1 MNWNA
6 KPESAPLPPP
16 YSKSQPFLQ
25 QSLISQLLNSSQG
38 SVGYPGNQEACMY
51 PGNSSSVSQPLLSI
65 RNYKAPRQVPIPD
78 VYNRTVVTSQ
88 TSVERM
94 TFANVKGLN
103 QPSHNLPVSSGVTQ
117 NVWVTSPVRVSVPSH
132 SGASASHHSGLG
144 AGASSVHGLQSQ
156 HVTTDT
162 YSMRLQGVPSNS
174 GRGPAGFQG
183 NQGLSQCLSEQQVDW
198 SQQYG
203 SNNSTYPSYR
213 PLPRLHN
220 YSPHNFLQ
228 DPPVQKQNL
237 EPLVS
242 LQIVPSP
249 TLQVKNLPNPSLTSQ
264 PKQTAAT
271 PSYHCAAQTE
281 RRLPPLLPRPPP
293 PPPPPPAQPPLP
305 PAYLCRYTSQ
315 PSPSTQPANR
325 LLSVEVPQSQ
335 ETYPPSMQKDACR
348 GFQPQ
353 WQNTSENVTPGGK
366 FCGLKLNTNVKQP
379 FNEPVRPSVPSVQA
393 VAENN
398 EEKRTDSCSSTS
410 DPVLDTYITKEKL
423 VRDIKT
429 LVEIKRK
436 FSELARKIKI
446 NKDLLMAAGCSKIT
460 NTGYSEPGKKS
471 ELHLKET
478 AKIQPSPQPTLLAP
492 EGSGGHPAAVGPAE
506 DTRRTHCRVN
516 PTIQEINC
524 KELDQVSSVCVRELA
539 VPDQVHDLK
548 VLKTQGAAPSST
560 QPPSENFA
568 AVEQD
573 TPAVSETIS
582 VPQTVPYRA
591 YVHQNKLH
599 LDLLTQNEETQSKL
613 LKIAPHMIQDS
624 KASSSEVNPNTQVT
638 DNQLTLKTGAV
649 PGISNVNAEAL
660 GNSLCPERQS
670 SSEGI
675 LGPSQCSVELLAT
688 CLSLWKKQPPEA
700 VEDEQS
706 GTSRKAVGI
715 SKPVEVCV
723 RGSVAGNS
731 QNRVN
736 AQESVLSALLQNHES
751 TSSNVTKGTELQV
764 AVVTPLILSDVK
776 TLSQVK
782 EVTPDTSPDV
792 VYPVIKEGSV
802 CSLQS
807 RMAENPRLPAALKVD
822 AVGPAASTATST
834 KIFPLMEKEK
844 HNEAAPGSV
853 EGTPATDKGG
863 AKPELG
869 VCCPPTAQETS
880 FEWSE
885 SSAVSDML
893 QIDSICSLVEGD
905 TSYNSQIAKIFSC
918 SPLRKVEPQELC
930 VPSQEVTSSNQQKE
944 QLDHTAEDDG
954 FDFQKDKLVQGA
966 DVSPKEVRPPEPLRH
981 PELSSSELLEPCGGV
996 AKTSSLEHASQTES
1010 TASERWCPPAATPQD
1025 ACPRETDAVGR
1036 FSAQDPPSHE
1046 LDDDKTPVWYLQD
1059 QLSELLRQF
1068 PYGIEAVGTRECC
1081 VHKQMT
1087 PGISDCTCEKT
1098 TEDGDSKDSADR
1110 IQITVLSSEQMKELF
1125 PEQDEE
1131 PPDDVGRVTE
1141 TEQEKPVT
1149 ETGNPSDLETPAK
1162 GQRSDS
1168 VTLDS
1173 EKDSVYC
1180 CAWGWLSMVYEGVP
1194 QCHCNSIKN
1203 SVPVEEKGRDGG
1215 PPLETTSCKQSEGA
1229 SATDAPITILDD
1241 LPSDPNVTLTP
1252 GEEKG
1257 NLPETQGNNTKD
1269 PDRMKQ
1275 GTPVWTAKEDIDEF
1289 SPKCDRDDTKDRS
1302 QSNQNDSTKGRS
1314 QSKQKNSPR
1323 MEQEPSGQFSPGCE
1337 NSSTKGV
1344 SQSKQGSSLRAEG
1357 VPPSQGS
1364 SKCGSNNLKDRSQTK
1379 EKGSL
1384 KTELS
1389 ARCDSTKGAPH
1400 SKQSRTSLRTEQD
1413 LAGHGSS
1420 KCEKK
1425 PDPLQS
1431 HKKKRKLKFHEVTF
1445 HSTNKMTA
1453 FCEKAFQG
1461 NLRKKTQTPG
1471 SIKAA
1476 TGFVTHKDQCSRGGS
1491 WMQSV
1496 SPEKTKLKFKAG
1508 GSRLKY
1514 LEKRKLD
1521 VGHVLDNEV
1530 KKKKCDGQEQ
1540 NRHVGSAP
1548 SSCDTTSNAHERTS
1562 VKDKTAAPTA
1572 TSSDLKHGS
1581 SKFKRV
1587 ITAKEYL
1594 QRRKLKEAVGSK
1606 VPKEIGEKGV
1616 PSESE
1621 HTTPSRP
1628 QPLAGSCGKSSERH
1642 SSGGLAFKESSNTSA
1657 SRSKNLKNPHPEESK
1672 THSISKSSKGK
1683 ADGKQSDKTCVDK
1696 TKPDK
1701 EVTHVN
1707 SDVEFGPVPP
1717 QAKDQR
1723 KSYLNRVAFKCTE
1736 RESICLSKLENS
1748 PRRLSDKEQRQDDKP
1763 AVKEATEKL
1772 SMLEFK
1778 LCPDVLLKNTKPRE
1792 ERKDQKPRVKEQAP
1806 VQVSGIKSTKEDW
1819 LKCVTAKKRM
1829 QEASQ
1834 EIDVNPRLCKRS
1846 ISALGFETLQN
1857 PAKDSKA
1864 MFQTYKQMY
1873 LEKRSRSLG
1882 SSPVT

>member
-25 QSLISQLLNSSQG
+25 QSLISQLLNPSQS

-51 PGNSSSVSQPLLSI
+51 PGNSSSVSQPPPSI
-65 RNYKAPRQVPIPD
+65 RNYKTPRQVPIPD
-78 VYNRTVVTSQ
+78 AYNRTVVTSQ

-94 TFANVKGLN
+94 TFANVRGLK

-144 AGASSVHGLQSQ
+144 AGASSVHVLQSQ
-156 HVTTDT
+156 HVTSDA

-183 NQGLSQCLSEQQVDW
+183 NQGLNQCLSEQQVDW

-213 PLPRLHN
+213 PLPRQHN

-237 EPLVS
+237 EPPVL

-249 TLQVKNLPNPSLTSQ
+249 SLQVKNLPNPSLTSQ
-264 PKQTAAT
+264 PKQTATT

-293 PPPPPPAQPPLP
+293 PPAQPPLP
-305 PAYLCRYTSQ
+305 PSYPCRYASQ
-315 PSPSTQPANR
+315 PSPSTQPVNR

-335 ETYPPSMQKDACR
+335 ETYPPGMQKDAYR
-348 GFQPQ
+348 GFQQQ
-353 WQNTSENVTPGGK
+353 WQNTSENVTTGGK

-379 FNEPVRPSVPSVQA
+379 FIEPVRPSAPSVQA
-393 VAENN
+393 LGQNN
-398 EEKRTDSCSSTS
+398 QEKRTDSCNSAP

-478 AKIQPSPQPTLLAP
+478 AKIQPSPQPTLVAP

-516 PTIQEINC
+516 PAIQEINC
-524 KELDQVSSVCVRELA
+524 KELDQVNSVCVQELP

-548 VLKTQGAAPSST
+548 VLTLKTPGADVTQAAPSNT
-560 QPPSENFA
+560 QLPSENFV
-568 AVEQD
+568 AVEQN

-582 VPQTVPYRA
+582 VPQTVPYGA

-599 LDLLTQNEETQSKL
+599 LNLLAQNEETQSKL
-613 LKIAPHMIQDS
+613 LKIAPQMIQDS
-624 KASSSEVNPNTQVT
+624 KADSSEVNPNTQIT

-660 GNSLCPERQS
+660 GNSLCLERQS

-675 LGPSQCSVELLAT
+675 LGQSQCSVELLAT

-706 GTSRKAVGI
+706 GTNRKAVGI

-736 AQESVLSALLQNHES
+736 SQESVLSALLQNHES
-751 TSSNVTKGTELQV
+751 TSINVTKGTELQI

-792 VYPVIKEGSV
+792 YPVIKEGSV

-807 RMAENPRLPAALKVD
+807 RMTENPRLPTALKVD

-844 HNEAAPGSV
+844 HKGAPGSV

-863 AKPELG
+863 AEPEPG
-869 VCCPPTAQETS
+869 VRCPPSAHETS
-880 FEWSE
+880 FEWSK

-905 TSYNSQIAKIFSC
+905 TSYNSQIAKIFNC
-918 SPLRKVEPQELC
+918 SPLRKVEPQEIC
-930 VPSQEVTSSNQQKE
+930 VPSQEVTSSSQQKE
-944 QLDHTAEDDG
+944 QLDYAAEDDG
-954 FDFQKDKLVQGA
+954 FGFQKDKLIQGA
-966 DVSPKEVRPPEPLRH
+966 DVSPEEVRPPEPLRP
-981 PELSSSELLEPCGGV
+981 PELPSSEFLEARGGV
-996 AKTSSLEHASQTES
+996 AKTSSLERASQTES
-1010 TASERWCPPAATPQD
+1010 TAMPQD
-1025 ACPRETDAVGR
+1025 ACPRETDVVGR

-1059 QLSELLRQF
+1059 QLSELLREF
-1068 PYGIEAVGTRECC
+1068 PYGIEAVSTRECC

-1087 PGISDCTCEKT
+1087 PGISDRTCDKT

-1131 PPDDVGRVTE
+1131 PPDDVVRVTE
-1141 TEQEKPVT
+1141 TEQEKPVL
-1149 ETGNPSDLETPAK
+1149 EAGNPSDLETPAK
-1162 GQRSDS
+1162 GQSSDS

-1173 EKDSVYC
+1173 EKDSVHC

-1194 QCHCNSIKN
+1194 QCRCNSIKN

-1229 SATDAPITILDD
+1229 SATDGPVTVLAD
-1241 LPSDPNVTLTP
+1241 LPSDPNVTLTR

-1257 NLPETQGNNTKD
+1257 EEKGDLPETQGSTTKD
-1269 PDRMKQ
+1269 PASMKQ
-1275 GTPVWTAKEDIDEF
+1275 STPEWTAKEDIDEF

-1314 QSKQKNSPR
+1314 QSKQKNLPR
-1323 MEQEPSGQFSPGCE
+1323 TEQEPSGQFSPGCE
-1337 NSSTKGV
+1337 NSSTKGA

-1357 VPPSQGS
+1357 ESSGQGS
-1364 SKCGSNNLKDRSQTK
+1364 SKCGSNKLKDRSQTK

-1389 ARCDSTKGAPH
+1389 ARCDSSNTKGASH
-1400 SKQSRTSLRTEQD
+1400 SKQSSPSLRTEQD
-1413 LAGHGSS
+1413 PAGHGSS
-1420 KCEKK
+1420 KCDKK
-1425 PDPLQS
+1425 PDPLPS

-1453 FCEKAFQG
+1453 FCEKASQG

-1471 SIKAA
+1471 SVKAV
-1476 TGFVTHKDQCSRGGS
+1476 TGFVMHKDQCSRGGS
-1491 WMQSV
+1491 GMQSV
-1496 SPEKTKLKFKAG
+1496 SPEKTKFKFKAG

-1540 NRHVGSAP
+1540 DRHVGSAP
-1548 SSCDTTSNAHERTS
+1548 SPGDTTSSPHERTS
-1562 VKDKTAAPTA
+1562 VQEKTAAPTA

-1594 QRRKLKEAVGSK
+1594 QRQKLKEAVGSK
-1606 VPKEIGEKGV
+1606 APKETGEKVV

-1628 QPLAGSCGKSSERH
+1628 QPLAGRCGKSSERH
-1642 SSGGLAFKESSNTSA
+1642 SSGGLTFKESSSTSA
-1657 SRSKNLKNPHPEESK
+1657 SRIKNLKSPHSEESK

-1683 ADGKQSDKTCVDK
+1683 ADGKQPDKMSVDK

-1701 EVTHVN
+1701 ELTHVN
-1707 SDVEFGPVPP
+1707 SDVEFSPVPP

-1763 AVKEATEKL
+1763 AVKETTEKL

-1778 LCPDVLLKNTKPRE
+1778 LCPDVLLKNTKPGE
-1792 ERKDQKPRVKEQAP
+1792 ERKDQKPHVKEQAP
-1806 VQVSGIKSTKEDW
+1806 VQ
-1819 LKCVTAKKRM
+1819 
-1829 QEASQ
+1829 
-1834 EIDVNPRLCKRS
+1834 DVNPRLCKRS